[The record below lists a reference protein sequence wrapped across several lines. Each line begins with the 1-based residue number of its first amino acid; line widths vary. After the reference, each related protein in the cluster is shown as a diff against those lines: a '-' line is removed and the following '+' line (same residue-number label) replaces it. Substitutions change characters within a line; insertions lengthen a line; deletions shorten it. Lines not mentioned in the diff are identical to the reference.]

1 MSGYEVVEGRHS
13 ARVRL
18 AGAVATIVAL
28 LTVLLVANMAP
39 VSGLTDSGRSTGPV
53 YEGESP
59 AVNPVDGGPIFIM
72 PSRN

>member
-28 LTVLLVANMAP
+28 LTVLLVASMAP

-53 YEGESP
+53 QMSDAP
-59 AVNPVDGGPIFIM
+59 AVYPINGGPIFVM
-72 PSRN
+72 PDPE